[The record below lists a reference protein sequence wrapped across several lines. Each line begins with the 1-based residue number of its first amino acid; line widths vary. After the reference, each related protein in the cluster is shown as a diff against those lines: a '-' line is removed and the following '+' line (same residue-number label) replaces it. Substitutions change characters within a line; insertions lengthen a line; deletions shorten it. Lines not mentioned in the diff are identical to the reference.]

1 MKLSIDRNGNRVLR
15 VVPGLSIQ
23 TNGNLP
29 RTHCDG
35 IGFWT
40 VHEVCDWVT
49 AYGTAKQKEK
59 AALLSACNSALLLL
73 ENPDADGFEADK
85 VETMLRDALRLCVA
99 Q

>member
-29 RTHCDG
+29 RTHGDG

-40 VHEVCDWVT
+40 VREVCDWV
-49 AYGTAKQKEK
+49 AQYGTPKQKQK
-59 AALLSACNSALLLL
+59 ASLLSACHAALALL
-73 ENPDADGFEADK
+73 ENPDADGFDADK
-85 VETMLRDALRLCVA
+85 VETMLRDALRLCAV

>member
-1 MKLSIDRNGNRVLR
+1 MKLGMDRNGNRVLR

-35 IGFWT
+35 IGYWT
-40 VHEVCDWVT
+40 LNEVVVWVT
-49 AYGTAKQKEK
+49 EYGTPKQKEK
-59 AALLSACNSALLLL
+59 SSLLSACHAALALL

-85 VETMLRDALRLCVA
+85 VERMLRDALRLCVA
-99 Q
+99 H